1 MAVPPCLAPRI
12 ATRPVC
18 AWLRLLLG
26 WPGDAHLEQAIPHR
40 GLDLVGLDREWQRQ
54 PAVERAKAALHAVV
68 ILLLDLALGCARAS
82 DDQAAIVQL
91 NLHVFVL
98 EPRQVG
104 LDDQRIV
111 LLVDI
116 HPRRPRHALA
126 GGTSEERN
134 APAQNGLGRRQRRS
148 ISSWSVSNISNGSQ
162 RRGAGAVSSRLIG
175 IVVCSGMQTSSAHL
189 ATGLTTALLGSP
201 GCRCDHLLSGT

>member
-82 DDQAAIVQL
+82 EDEAAVVQL

-104 LDDQRIV
+104 LHDQRIV

-116 HPRRPRHALA
+116 HPRRPCHALP
-126 GGTSEERN
+126 GGTSEERWERSRPERARA
-134 APAQNGLGRRQRRS
+134 APKT
-148 ISSWSVSNISNGSQ
+148 I
-162 RRGAGAVSSRLIG
+162 
-175 IVVCSGMQTSSAHL
+175 
-189 ATGLTTALLGSP
+189 
-201 GCRCDHLLSGT
+201 HLLLDRLEHVERIPAPRR